1 MIDSYSQANG
11 ELYKPIKDILE
22 SVEIVTL
29 FGYAIDVRWPNNE
42 KLENPT
48 SDKIWV
54 RVSRQTV
61 SNPQT
66 AIQNNYR
73 GQSARKYTNYGL
85 LFVQLFSPKT
95 NGVYPKVEK
104 LAETLLKNAFRGK
117 STEHCITFRN
127 ARMSEVTP
135 ENDWYRLNVVT
146 EYEYDEIS

>member
-1 MIDSYSQANG
+1 MIESYSQANS
-11 ELYKPIKDILE
+11 ELYTPIKTLIE
-22 SVEIVTL
+22 SAEIVTL

-42 KLENPT
+42 KTSNPAA
-48 SDKIWV
+48 DKIWL

-61 SNPQT
+61 TNPQT

-73 GQSARKYTNYGL
+73 GQSARRYTNYGL

-95 NGVYPKVEK
+95 NGVYPKVEI
-104 LAETLLKNAFRGK
+104 LADALVKKAFRGK

-127 ARMSEVTP
+127 ARMNEVAP